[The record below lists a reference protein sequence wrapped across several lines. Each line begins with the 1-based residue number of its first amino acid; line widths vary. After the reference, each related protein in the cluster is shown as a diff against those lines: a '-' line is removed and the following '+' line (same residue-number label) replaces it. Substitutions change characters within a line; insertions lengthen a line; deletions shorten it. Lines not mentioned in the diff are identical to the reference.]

1 MWIISRCSNTPLLLL
16 KQGSQI
22 ITQERTHTYT
32 YTHTYHIIHMHFTIS
47 LILLHLTRK
56 IMYLE
61 INFTV
66 CDNSREIAY
75 FLTYGKKKKGFETLR
90 AVSSYCLAFVKTW
103 KGRAKAQK
111 SHDVGPRT
119 LLLAPFRF
127 PCLCQPHPA
136 VLTPSWSVGSVSA
149 LPPPS
154 QEHTVWSLM
163 SSGLTHNDFFR
174 QISDGWMDTSIWFII
189 PST

>member
-1 MWIISRCSNTPLLLL
+1 MCIYIYIYENSWCEIFLKIENIAKNKSLTFMCIIIYYDMWTISRCSNTPLLLL

-75 FLTYGKKKKGFETLR
+75 FLTYRKKKKGFETLR
-90 AVSSYCLAFVKTW
+90 AVSSYCLAFVKT
-103 KGRAKAQK
+103 
-111 SHDVGPRT
+111 
-119 LLLAPFRF
+119 
-127 PCLCQPHPA
+127 
-136 VLTPSWSVGSVSA
+136 
-149 LPPPS
+149 
-154 QEHTVWSLM
+154 
-163 SSGLTHNDFFR
+163 
-174 QISDGWMDTSIWFII
+174 
-189 PST
+189 